1 MDRDVGF
8 GVVGCGVVSGY
19 HISGI
24 LETPGARLVAV
35 SDVVEGRARE
45 FGEWHRVAWTTDYR
59 ELLKREDI
67 DVINVCTPNGLR
79 LPLAEEAARAGKHLV
94 IEKPIA
100 ISLKEADRIIAACE
114 RAGVHLMCVFQ
125 LRYGRAATA
134 LRRAIQEGR
143 LGRIVLADATIKW
156 FRPQA
161 YYESAAWRGTW
172 AQEGGGALM
181 TQGIHTVDL
190 LQWMMG
196 PIRSVNARMAT
207 LVHQVEVED
216 TVVATLTYASGALGV
231 IEATTAAHPGLP
243 ARIEVCGDRGTVVLE
258 ADRIATWQVEGVE
271 RPADAGGGSEVGR
284 AASDSKTFGAEGHR
298 AQIAEMVEVVRTGKR
313 PTIDGPEGRKAVEL
327 ALAIYESA
335 RTGKTVELPLLGDDR
350 YWF

>member
-1 MDRDVGF
+1 MGRDVGF

-19 HISGI
+19 HINGI
-24 LETPGARLVAV
+24 LETPGARLAAV

-45 FGEWHRVAWTTDYR
+45 FGERHRVAWTTDYHD
-59 ELLKREDI
+59 LLKREDI
-67 DVINVCTPNGLR
+67 QVINICTPNGMR

-100 ISLKEADRIIAACE
+100 ISLKETDRIITACA

-125 LRYGRAATA
+125 LRYGKAASA
-134 LRRAIQEGR
+134 LRKAVQEGQ
-143 LGRIVLADATIKW
+143 LGRVVLGDAYIKW

-190 LQWMMG
+190 LQWIMG
-196 PIRSVNARMAT
+196 PVRSVTARMGA
-207 LVHQVEVED
+207 LVHRIEVED
-216 TVVATLTYASGALGV
+216 TIVATLTYASGALGV

-243 ARIEVCGDRGTVVLE
+243 ARIEVCGDRGTVALE
-258 ADRIATWQVEGVE
+258 ADQIAIWQVEGVE
-271 RPADAGGGSEVGR
+271 RPLLTGEASDVGK

-313 PTIDGPEGRKAVEL
+313 PTIDGPEGRKTVEL
-327 ALAIYESA
+327 VLAIYESA
-335 RTGKTVELPLLGDDR
+335 RTGKAVDLPLG
-350 YWF
+350 

>member
-1 MDRDVGF
+1 M
-8 GVVGCGVVSGY
+8 
-19 HISGI
+19 
-24 LETPGARLVAV
+24 
-35 SDVVEGRARE
+35 
-45 FGEWHRVAWTTDYR
+45 AWTTDYHD
-59 ELLKREDI
+59 LLRREDI
-67 DVINVCTPNGLR
+67 DVITVCTPNGLR
-79 LPLAEEAARAGKHLV
+79 LPLAEEAAMAGKHLV

-134 LRRAIQEGR
+134 LRWAIQNGR
-143 LGRIVLADATIKW
+143 LGRIVLADAAIKW

-190 LQWMMG
+190 LRWMMG
-196 PIRSVNARMAT
+196 PVRSVSARMAT
-207 LVHQVEVED
+207 LVHRIEVED
-216 TVVATLTYASGALGV
+216 TLVATLTYDSGALGV

-243 ARIEVCGDRGTVVLE
+243 ARIEVCGARGTVALE
-258 ADRIATWQVEGVE
+258 ADRITTWQVEGTE
-271 RPADAGGGSEVGR
+271 RPADAGGGSEVGK

-298 AQIAEMVEVVRTGKR
+298 A
-313 PTIDGPEGRKAVEL
+313 
-327 ALAIYESA
+327 
-335 RTGKTVELPLLGDDR
+335 
-350 YWF
+350 